1 MKYKINKI
9 ESQEKNSDTII
20 ILVLVMAYLL
30 CFVLSKM
37 FADYNFAEWMFF
49 QYKKLPK

>member
-1 MKYKINKI
+1 MRYKIKKI
-9 ESQEKNSDTII
+9 EDKEINSDTII
-20 ILVLVMAYLL
+20 IFVLVMAYLL

-37 FADYNFAEWMFF
+37 FADYNFSEWLFF